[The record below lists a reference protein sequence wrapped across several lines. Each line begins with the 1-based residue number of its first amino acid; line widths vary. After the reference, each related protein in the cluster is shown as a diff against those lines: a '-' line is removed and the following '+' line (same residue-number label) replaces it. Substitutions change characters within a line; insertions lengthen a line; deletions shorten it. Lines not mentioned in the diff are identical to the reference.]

1 MTNPWFEAFRRG
13 PKEAVADLF
22 SGRAG
27 VGASMRL
34 DIPELLYD
42 EFPPNLIHERKQLDQ
57 ALMSWLLDMREDYA
71 SQVKRLGFPAYGK
84 RVGDCLIALQLLDLP
99 EAKSRM
105 RADLGAWLRWLLPL
119 RLAPERDPALECFRL
134 LTRDQPD
141 GRHTALW
148 LRLAADPR
156 PEYLTVALAGLQ
168 LLPNEDN
175 AQRNQTLMLQA
186 LLHLEEAGRA
196 RLSALWFFP
205 RGPQHWN
212 PVLEEALSGFQNQT
226 QEHVATELADTLR
239 TTLFARYRYSSPRQ
253 APVKQ
258 EEWEGLQ
265 DDIVNSGDQP
275 ETTTTTPRPPAT
287 ATSSFGRYTISVAAC

>member
-13 PKEAVADLF
+13 PKESVADLF

-34 DIPELLYD
+34 DIPELLY
-42 EFPPNLIHERKQLDQ
+42 EGFPPNLIHERKQLDQ

-186 LLHLEEAGRA
+186 LLHLEEA
-196 RLSALWFFP
+196 
-205 RGPQHWN
+205 
-212 PVLEEALSGFQNQT
+212 LSGFQNQT

>member
-105 RADLGAWLRWLLPL
+105 RADLGAWLCWLLPL

-186 LLHLEEAGRA
+186 LLR
-196 RLSALWFFP
+196 
-205 RGPQHWN
+205 
-212 PVLEEALSGFQNQT
+212 LEEALSGFQNQT

-239 TTLFARYRYSSPRQ
+239 TTLSARYRYSSPRQ

>member
-1 MTNPWFEAFRRG
+1 MTDPWFEAFRRA

-22 SGRAG
+22 SGRAR
-27 VGASMRL
+27 VGSTMRL
-34 DIPELLYD
+34 DVPELLYQA
-42 EFPPNLIHERKQLDQ
+42 FPPNLSHEREQLDQ

-71 SQVKRLGFPAYGK
+71 ARVKRLGFPVYGK
-84 RVGDCLIALQLLDLP
+84 RVGDALIALQLLDLP
-99 EAKSRM
+99 QAKRCI
-105 RADLGAWLRWLLPL
+105 RADLSAWLRWLLPL
-119 RLAPERDPALECFRL
+119 RLAPERDPALERFRL

-186 LLHLEEAGRA
+186 LLR
-196 RLSALWFFP
+196 
-205 RGPQHWN
+205 
-212 PVLEEALSGFQNQT
+212 LEEALSGFQNQT

-253 APVKQ
+253 APVQQ

>member
-1 MTNPWFEAFRRG
+1 
-13 PKEAVADLF
+13 
-22 SGRAG
+22 
-27 VGASMRL
+27 
-34 DIPELLYD
+34 
-42 EFPPNLIHERKQLDQ
+42 
-57 ALMSWLLDMREDYA
+57 MSWLLDMREDYA

-186 LLHLEEAGRA
+186 LLRHAVKIHHEASGA
-196 RLSALWFFP
+196 RTFFNRRFAALRGLFP

-253 APVKQ
+253 APVEQ

-265 DDIVNSGDQP
+265 DGIVNSGDQP